1 MTDSSRERRAEALER
16 FESQTAIPMLV
27 LALLTIPLL
36 VAPLMFEL
44 SETML
49 ATFIALGWFIWAA
62 FAVEY
67 AVRLFLSP
75 NRGKFIRSNLIDLV
89 VIVLPFLRPLRV
101 LQSARAL
108 RVLRAARA
116 AAFVLRGLDAARD
129 VLTRHKLH
137 YALLV
142 GGLSVVAAALMVDAF
157 ERGVE
162 GSNIQGLPDAL
173 WWALVTV
180 TTVGYGDRFPVTA
193 GGRGVGVVL
202 MIMGI
207 GLFGLLAGSLAS
219 FFIQQE
225 ETEPDPQLN
234 DIQERL
240 ERIERS
246 LQTLEEDRN
255 EERKHSHDVGLTSE
269 RGTEDASSE
278 L

>member
-1 MTDSSRERRAEALER
+1 MADSSRQRRAEALER
-16 FESQTAIPMLV
+16 FERQTAIPMLV
-27 LALLTIPLL
+27 LALTIIPLL

-44 SETML
+44 SETTR
-49 ATFIALGWFIWAA
+49 ATFVALGWFIWAA
-62 FAVEY
+62 FTVEY
-67 AVRLFLSP
+67 AVRLYLSP
-75 NRGKFIRSNLIDLV
+75 NKGKFIRSNLIDLV

-101 LQSARAL
+101 LRSARAL

-142 GGLSVVAAALMVDAF
+142 AGLSVVAAALMVESF
-157 ERGVE
+157 ERDVE

-193 GGRGVGVVL
+193 GGRGVAVVL

-219 FFIQQE
+219 FFIQKE
-225 ETEPDPQLN
+225 ETEPDPQLT

-246 LQTLEEDRN
+246 LQTLEGDRSDEN
-255 EERKHSHDVGLTSE
+255 QRP
-269 RGTEDASSE
+269 
-278 L
+278 